1 MLGSGN
7 TPVIIFPN
15 PPGTLLLEFP
25 FDFAGGGGG
34 GGAAAAAASA
44 SSFDG

>member
-1 MLGSGN
+1 
-7 TPVIIFPN
+7 VIIFRN

>member
-1 MLGSGN
+1 
-7 TPVIIFPN
+7 VIIFPN

-34 GGAAAAAASA
+34 GGSAAAAASA

>member
-1 MLGSGN
+1 
-7 TPVIIFPN
+7 VIIFPN